1 MQAGKGIHLAVL
13 IPWMVSDGEL
23 ESREEKRPASLVEIE
38 PFVITEVLEIF
49 VNGNYQEWKVGSLQ
63 PVAPDS
69 RCHNSAPLRTT
80 SWSSMRK
87 ARGKEAH
94 RSAERARPPLRW

>member
-1 MQAGKGIHLAVL
+1 MQTGKSIRLGVS
-13 IPWMVSDGEL
+13 IPWAVSDGEL

-63 PVAPDS
+63 PV
-69 RCHNSAPLRTT
+69 
-80 SWSSMRK
+80 
-87 ARGKEAH
+87 
-94 RSAERARPPLRW
+94 PPLL